1 MEPPFGRRGRGA
13 APARGLLHERT
24 AETSGWTYAHEM
36 GRGEVQRVF
45 HERVETWACDDV
57 LVGKNDEQLLK
68 QAVERGADVVFTTT
82 PKLMPATLKAAVTW
96 PQVKFLNCSLH
107 MTHPY
112 VRTYYGRIHE
122 AKFIL
127 GAIAGSMAQDGRLG
141 YIASYP
147 TYGMTAGGE
156 RLCAGRPA
164 GEPARGRICGL
175 DGAPRQRH
183 RARFQR
189 KGHSHHLE
197 CGYEPACRRARALWP
212 V

>member
-1 MEPPFGRRGRGA
+1 M
-13 APARGLLHERT
+13 
-24 AETSGWTYAHEM
+24 
-36 GRGEVQRVF
+36 
-45 HERVETWACDDV
+45 

-147 TYGMTAGGE
+147 TYGMTAG
-156 RLCAGRPA
+156 
-164 GEPARGRICGL
+164 
-175 DGAPRQRH
+175 
-183 RARFQR
+183 
-189 KGHSHHLE
+189 
-197 CGYEPACRRARALWP
+197 
-212 V
+212 